1 MNCQYHPEYQAT
13 AFCRACGKPLC
24 DQCRRDAYGTV
35 YCDEHAPAAG
45 APPPPPAPGAN
56 PQAASG
62 PPPFS
67 PPYTPPYAAP
77 YATPGPPPPGGRV
90 YADVSPGIAL
100 FLGFIPGVGA
110 IYNGQYAKG
119 ILHAVIWGVLMTIA
133 NSNTMHD
140 AEPLMAITVIAYWVY
155 MALEAYHTA
164 RRRRSGEPVD
174 EYSSI
179 LNLRS
184 GRDLPMV
191 AVGLIVLG
199 GILLLH
205 TLGLLDFDRLA
216 RFWPVLLIAAGVYL
230 LYGRFRGEVGNE
242 RQ

>member
-1 MNCQYHPEYQAT
+1 MNCQNHPELQAT

-35 YCDEHAPAAG
+35 YCDEHAPAIG
-45 APPPPPAPGAN
+45 APPPY
-56 PQAASG
+56 
-62 PPPFS
+62 S
-67 PPYTPPYAAP
+67 PPYVPPFAP
-77 YATPGPPPPGGRV
+77 PQAGPVPPPAGRV

-133 NSNTMHD
+133 SSNTMHD

-164 RRRRSGEPVD
+164 RRRRAGEPVD

-179 LNLRS
+179 MNLR
-184 GRDLPMV
+184 
-191 AVGLIVLG
+191 
-199 GILLLH
+199 
-205 TLGLLDFDRLA
+205 
-216 RFWPVLLIAAGVYL
+216 
-230 LYGRFRGEVGNE
+230 
-242 RQ
+242 

>member
-1 MNCQYHPEYQAT
+1 MNCLNHPEVPAT
-13 AFCRACGKPLC
+13 AFCRSCGKPLC

-35 YCDEHAPAAG
+35 YCAEHTPAMADAPPPPYSSPYA
-45 APPPPPAPGAN
+45 APPPPPAA
-56 PQAASG
+56 
-62 PPPFS
+62 
-67 PPYTPPYAAP
+67 
-77 YATPGPPPPGGRV
+77 GRV
-90 YADVSPGIAL
+90 YADVSPGLAL

-119 ILHAVIWGVLMTIA
+119 ILHAVIWGVLMSIA
-133 NSNTMHD
+133 DSHAMRG
-140 AEPLMAITVIAYWVY
+140 AEPLMVITVMAFWAY

-164 RRRRSGEPVD
+164 RKRRAGEPVD

-179 LNLRS
+179 VNLRS
-184 GRDLPMV
+184 GRDLQIV
-191 AVGLIVLG
+191 AIGLIVFG

-205 TLGLLDFDRLA
+205 TLDLLDFDRVA
-216 RFWPVLLIAAGVYL
+216 RFWPVLLIGAGVYL

>member
-1 MNCQYHPEYQAT
+1 M
-13 AFCRACGKPLC
+13 G
-24 DQCRRDAYGTV
+24 V
-35 YCDEHAPAAG
+35 
-45 APPPPPAPGAN
+45 PPPP
-56 PQAASG
+56 
-62 PPPFS
+62 
-67 PPYTPPYAAP
+67 PPYAAP
-77 YATPGPPPPGGRV
+77 MPPRV

-119 ILHAVIWGVLMTIA
+119 ILHAVIWGVLMSIA
-133 NSNTMHD
+133 DSRAMRG
-140 AEPLMAITVIAYWVY
+140 AEPLMIITVMAFWGY

-164 RRRRSGEPVD
+164 RKRRAGEPVD

-179 LNLRS
+179 LNLRA
-184 GRDLPMV
+184 GRDLPLV
-191 AVGLIVLG
+191 AIGLIVLG

-205 TLGLLDFDRLA
+205 TLDVLDFERVA

-230 LYGRFRGEVGNE
+230 LYGRFRGEVTNE

>member
-1 MNCQYHPEYQAT
+1 M
-13 AFCRACGKPLC
+13 
-24 DQCRRDAYGTV
+24 
-35 YCDEHAPAAG
+35 
-45 APPPPPAPGAN
+45 
-56 PQAASG
+56 
-62 PPPFS
+62 
-67 PPYTPPYAAP
+67 
-77 YATPGPPPPGGRV
+77 

-133 NSNTMHD
+133 SSNNMHD

-164 RRRRSGEPVD
+164 RRRRAGEPVD

-179 LNLRS
+179 MNLRS

-191 AVGLIVLG
+191 AIALIVLG
-199 GILLLH
+199 GVLLLH
-205 TLGLLDFDRLA
+205 TLDLLNFERVA
-216 RFWPVLLIAAGVYL
+216 RFWPALLIAAGVYL
-230 LYGRFRGEVGNE
+230 LYGRIRGEVGNE